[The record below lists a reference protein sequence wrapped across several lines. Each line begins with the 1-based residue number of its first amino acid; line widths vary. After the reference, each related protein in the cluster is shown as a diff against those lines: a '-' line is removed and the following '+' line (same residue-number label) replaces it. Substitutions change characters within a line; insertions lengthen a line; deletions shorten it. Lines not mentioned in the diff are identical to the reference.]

1 MIFYKVIGLFIYLI
15 ICLCSC
21 ASFEIEKKF
30 FMLIESK
37 KSCAIV
43 ICTQLK
49 GVPYTIADNV
59 AH

>member
-1 MIFYKVIGLFIYLI
+1 MYLI

-30 FMLIESK
+30 FILIESK